1 MPAVCDF
8 MWEHF
13 FPDEPISRSLKIT
26 RHWII
31 DEAHLK
37 DSMKDGCSMAALDK
51 DGNIIG
57 VRLGKRKK
65 RSQWGVKMMENVFD
79 RVLRIITGLIGSRVP
94 IFLNLLVLVD
104 YNVWKMFDQ
113 LGCDQIYE
121 DVAVCSARIEGVRG
135 IGTELCRRTDLLAKE
150 LGCSHTYACVTGKYS
165 RRIFEK
171 LGFTILSEVA
181 YSDYKDTNGELYLN
195 DTREHMSILTCVKE
209 L

>member
-1 MPAVCDF
+1 MENLFEEKKITFKIITEDMMPSVCDF

-65 RSQWGVKMMENVFD
+65 RSQWGLKMMEKLPMMLPSGVMRF
-79 RVLRIITGLIGSRVP
+79 LLGSGAPII
-94 IFLNLLVLVD
+94 LNLVLLVGYD
-104 YNVWKMFDQ
+104 VWKMFDQ

-121 DVAVCSARIEGVRG
+121 DAAVCAARIEGVRG

-150 LGCSHTYACVTGKYS
+150 LGCSHTYACVTGDK
-165 RRIFEK
+165 
-171 LGFTILSEVA
+171 
-181 YSDYKDTNGELYLN
+181 
-195 DTREHMSILTCVKE
+195 
-209 L
+209 

>member
-1 MPAVCDF
+1 MENLFEEKKITFKIITEDMMPAVCDF

-79 RVLRIITGLIGSRVP
+79 R
-94 IFLNLLVLVD
+94 
-104 YNVWKMFDQ
+104 
-113 LGCDQIYE
+113 C
-121 DVAVCSARIEGVRG
+121 
-135 IGTELCRRTDLLAKE
+135 
-150 LGCSHTYACVTGKYS
+150 
-165 RRIFEK
+165 
-171 LGFTILSEVA
+171 
-181 YSDYKDTNGELYLN
+181 
-195 DTREHMSILTCVKE
+195 
-209 L
+209 